1 MTKTEFL
8 EKLQAALEQNVDPGT
23 LRENMEYYSQYIT
36 DEMRKGKSQEEVT
49 AALGDPWAIARTII
63 DTSGNGPGSGN
74 EYVYDAPG
82 QDSYSRRD
90 TYGSRDSYRRQETS
104 RGSVHVFGFDTWWK
118 KLLLALAVAG
128 VFLLIIAVVSGIIR
142 LVAPLILPVLLI
154 VLVIRLI
161 GGRR

>member
-49 AALGDPWAIARTII
+49 DALGDPWAIARTII

-82 QDSYSRRD
+82 QDSY
-90 TYGSRDSYRRQETS
+90 RRQETS

-118 KLLLALAVAG
+118 KLLLALALAG